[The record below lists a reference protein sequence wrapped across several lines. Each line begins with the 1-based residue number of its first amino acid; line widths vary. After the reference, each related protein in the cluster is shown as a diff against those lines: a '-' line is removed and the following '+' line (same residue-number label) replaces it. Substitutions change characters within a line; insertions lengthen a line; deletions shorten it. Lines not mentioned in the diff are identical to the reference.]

1 MSYAEFP
8 CKKAVTLLTE
18 YLEGGLDLDERAA
31 LERHLAWCDWC
42 MTYFDQL
49 RDTMRAAA
57 SLREEDVPAPVE
69 DLLAQFRG
77 LRGGAGQ
84 P

>member
-1 MSYAEFP
+1 MSYAELP
-8 CKKAVTLLTE
+8 CKKAVTLLTD
-18 YLEGGLDLDERAA
+18 YLEGALGIEERAA

-49 RDTMRAAA
+49 RDTVQAAA
-57 SLREEDVPAPVE
+57 SLRQDDAAAPVD
-69 DLLAQFRG
+69 DLLAAFRG

-84 P
+84 S

>member
-8 CKKAVTLLTE
+8 CKKAVTQLTD
-18 YLEGGLDLDERAA
+18 YLEGALGVEERAA

-49 RDTMRAAA
+49 RDTVRAAA
-57 SLREEDVPAPVE
+57 SLRGKDTPAPVD
-69 DLLAQFRG
+69 DLLVAFRT
-77 LRGGAGQ
+77 LRGGASQ
-84 P
+84 S

>member
-1 MSYAEFP
+1 MSYAELP
-8 CKKAVTLLTE
+8 CRKAVTQLTD
-18 YLEGGLDLDERAA
+18 YLEGALGIEERAA

-49 RDTMRAAA
+49 RDTVQAAA
-57 SLREEDVPAPVE
+57 SLRQEGAAAPVD
-69 DLLAQFRG
+69 DLLAAFRS

-84 P
+84 S

>member
-1 MSYAEFP
+1 MSYAELP

-18 YLEGGLDLDERAA
+18 YLEGALGVDERAM

-57 SLREEDVPAPVE
+57 SLRQDDIPAPVE
-69 DLLAQFRG
+69 DLLGAFRS
-77 LRGGAGQ
+77 LRGGADQ